1 MARMLVT
8 GATGLLGT
16 TLVPLLA
23 ARGHVITRH
32 ARSAA
37 ADLRFDLTDR
47 AATRAGVARA
57 APEVVINLAALT
69 DVDRCEADPPL
80 AYTQNVRSVE
90 NLCSALEEHGG
101 TFLVH
106 ISTDQLYDGAGP
118 HAEDD
123 VRLTNYYAYS
133 KRMGELVA
141 ERVAAAILRT
151 NFFGRSR
158 APGRTSLSDWIESKL
173 EAGEPLTVF
182 SDVLFTPL
190 AIESLSANIAL
201 AAERRLAGLF
211 NLGSRDGMS
220 KADFAFRVAET
231 LGMPATR
238 MKRGRSSDARLGAY
252 RPTDMRMDS
261 SRFESAFG
269 VRLPRLED
277 EISTLRSIHHA

>member
-1 MARMLVT
+1 MLVT

-16 TLVPLLA
+16 TLAPLLA
-23 ARGHVITRH
+23 ARGHAVTRH

-47 AATRAGVARA
+47 AATCAGVERA

-69 DVDRCEADPPL
+69 DVDRCEADPSL

-90 NLCSALEEHGG
+90 NLCRALEERGG

-118 HAEDD
+118 HSEDD

-141 ERVAAAILRT
+141 ERVPAAVLRA

-158 APGRTSLSDWIESKL
+158 APGRASLSDWIESKL
-173 EAGEPLTVF
+173 AAGGPLTVF

-231 LGMPATR
+231 LGMPASR
-238 MKRGRSSDARLGAY
+238 IKRGRSSDARLGAY
-252 RPTDMRMDS
+252 RPMDMRMDS
-261 SRFESAFG
+261 SRFEAAFG

-277 EISTLRSIHHA
+277 EISTLKSIHHA